1 MAPLL
6 RASSIGVRYGGVVAL
21 QDVTLEVK
29 SGSIVGLI
37 GPNGAGKTTLLD
49 ALTGF
54 VPCSGQVEMDGSVI
68 SGLPAHRRVHRGM
81 ARTFQSLELFEDLT
95 VRDNLLVGANPGRW
109 WSVFV
114 DVVRPGRPMSED
126 AVDEALGLLGLA
138 DSAESFPSALSHGLR
153 KMVGV
158 ARAMASR
165 PRALLLDE
173 PAAGL
178 DSTESGRFG
187 PELKH
192 LVDDRGVGI
201 LLVDHDMGL
210 VLNVCN
216 YIYVLN
222 FGRIIAE
229 GIPADIRGNQAV
241 VAAYLGESSEA
252 PPPGVSPRAVGA
264 GGVKPLVK
272 GTGGS
277 GVSSIQDRD
286 TEGEPLTPG
295 GDAEPVL
302 ELRDLVTGYNKVPV
316 VRNVNLSVGRGEV
329 VALFGPNGAG
339 KTTTLLTISGL
350 VAPIS
355 GSIKLDGEECV
366 GVAPHVLARRGL
378 SHVPEDRGIVPTLSV
393 RENLALVRKR
403 NRRQVLDVVT
413 GYFPALEGLLY
424 RRASTLSGGEQQM
437 LAIALALATSP
448 KVLMVDEMS
457 LGLAP
462 VIVER
467 LLPIMR
473 DIADETDTSV
483 LLVEQHVHLALEVS
497 DRTYVLNH
505 GDLVLEGR
513 SEELSRNREV
523 LESSYLGARAL

>member
-6 RASSIGVRYGGVVAL
+6 NATSIGVRYGGVVAL
-21 QDVTLEVK
+21 RNVSLKVEA
-29 SGSIVGLI
+29 GSIVGLI

-49 ALTGF
+49 AVTGF
-54 VPCSGQVEMDGSVI
+54 ARCSGRMEMDGSVI
-68 SGLPAHRRVHRGM
+68 SDMVAHRRVHRGLS
-81 ARTFQSLELFEDLT
+81 RTFQSLELFEDLT
-95 VRDNLLVGANPGRW
+95 VRDNLLVSADPGRW
-109 WSVFV
+109 WSIFV
-114 DVVRPGRPMSED
+114 DVIRPGRRIAED

-138 DSAESFPSALSHGLR
+138 ECADSFPPMLSHGQR
-153 KMVGV
+153 KLVGV

-178 DSTESGRFG
+178 DSTESAVFG
-187 PELKH
+187 EELRR
-192 LVDDRGVGI
+192 LVAQRDVGI

-210 VLNVCN
+210 VLNVCD

-222 FGRIIAE
+222 FGQIIAE
-229 GIPADIRGNQAV
+229 GTPGSIRKDADV
-241 VAAYLGESSEA
+241 VAAYLGEHSEPSDSDA
-252 PPPGVSPRAVGA
+252 AVVAEQAESADQLVDAVLPPRQGSDHSISM
-264 GGVKPLVK
+264 GGLAREA
-272 GTGGS
+272 S
-277 GVSSIQDRD
+277 G
-286 TEGEPLTPG
+286 LK
-295 GDAEPVL
+295 PVL
-302 ELRDLVTGYNKVPV
+302 RVQDLVTGYSGVPV
-316 VRNVNLSVGRGEV
+316 VRDLSLSVSRGEV

-355 GSIKLDGEECV
+355 GSIEIDGQECV

-378 SHVPEDRGIVPTLSV
+378 AHVPEDRGIVPSLSV
-393 RENLALVRKR
+393 RENLALVRKQ
-403 NRRQVLDVVT
+403 NRRQVLAVVT
-413 GYFPALEGLLY
+413 NYFPALEGLLD

-448 KVLMVDEMS
+448 KILMVDEMS

-473 DIADETDTSV
+473 AIANDTDTAV
-483 LLVEQHVHLALEVS
+483 LLVEQHVHLALEMS
-497 DRTYVLNH
+497 DRTYVLSH
-505 GDLVLEGR
+505 GELVLEGR
-513 SEELSRNREV
+513 SADLSRNREL